1 MTVPALALVNFQYK
15 RYIDNLTEEEFDEAK
30 DFVTTKWYGVF
41 EMWEVL
47 PQDVKF
53 KKREVIFSLL
63 IMWYLA
69 DMYPTR
75 LVGGV
80 MGQGGMPLS
89 AKSIKSIQ
97 LQFRKLNMPE
107 GYDELATN
115 QFGIKA
121 ASMIR
126 SAPEMM
132 GVYGA

>member
-1 MTVPALALVNFQYK
+1 MTVPALALANFQYK
-15 RYIDNLTEEEFDEAK
+15 RYIDNLTEEEFNEAK

-47 PQDVKF
+47 PEDVKL
-53 KKREVIFSLL
+53 KKREIIFSLL

-75 LVGGV
+75 LVGGI

>member
-1 MTVPALALVNFQYK
+1 MLPISIFDKMDFTSVLLQKSFVNHSW
-15 RYIDNLTEEEFDEAK
+15 L
-30 DFVTTKWYGVF
+30 VF

-47 PQDVKF
+47 PEDVKF
-53 KKREVIFSLL
+53 KKREIIFSLL
-63 IMWYLA
+63 VMWYLA

-75 LVGGV
+75 LVGGM

-126 SAPEMM
+126 TAPELM
-132 GVYGA
+132 GVYGD

>member
-1 MTVPALALVNFQYK
+1 MTVPALALANFQYK
-15 RYIDNLTEEEFDEAK
+15 RYIDNLTEEEFNEAK

-47 PQDVKF
+47 PEDVKF
-53 KKREVIFSLL
+53 KKRETIFSLL
-63 IMWYLA
+63 I
-69 DMYPTR
+69 
-75 LVGGV
+75 GGM

-132 GVYGA
+132 GVYGD